1 MMVKKLKTYKKP
13 CEWGG
18 GEFPQCNLLASI
30 ELPTCPSLIE
40 HQPITN
46 GEWDCTSDIFSEGES
61 CFFTCDDSFRQV
73 ILFIFQLLMNF
84 NLNIFLRSHQ
94 M

>member
-1 MMVKKLKTYKKP
+1 MFITYKKP

-46 GEWDCTSDIFSEGES
+46 GGWDCTSDIFSEGES

-73 ILFIFQLLMNF
+73 ILLIVVVINEF
-84 NLNIFLRSHQ
+84 
-94 M
+94 